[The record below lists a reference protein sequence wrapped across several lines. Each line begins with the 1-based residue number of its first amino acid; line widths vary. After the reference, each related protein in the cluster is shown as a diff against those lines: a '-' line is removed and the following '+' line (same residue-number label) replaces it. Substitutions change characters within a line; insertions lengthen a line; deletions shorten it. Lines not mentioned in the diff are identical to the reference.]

1 MPEEAVLLQMNDI
14 VKLYPGVR
22 ALHNVNFTLQ
32 RGEIHSLCG
41 ENGAGKSTLI
51 KILTG
56 AELRDGGDIF
66 LDGVPIFPRTPLD
79 AQRLGISTVYQEVN
93 LCSNLSVAE
102 NIFIGRHPRKKIGGI
117 DWKKMNRLAET
128 AMARLNIKMDVA
140 SALGEYSVAIQ
151 QMVAIARAVDT
162 NSRVLVLDE
171 PTSSLDAKEVRQ
183 LFFTMRALRNAGMG
197 IIFISHFIDQIY
209 EITDRVT
216 ILRNGNYI
224 DCLPIKDLPRMTLI
238 SKMIGKDIATGA
250 LHKGG
255 GAGERKK
262 MFYSA
267 KKLGKRGVIAPLDIA
282 INYGEVLG
290 FAGLL
295 GCGRTETARLIFG
308 IDRAD
313 DAEVEIKGK
322 KVKITSPADAIRNG
336 VGFCPEDRKTDGIIA
351 NLTVRENIILA
362 LQGRYGMFKRIPFAQ
377 QVEIANRYIKLLS
390 IATPSCEQLVGN
402 LSGGNQQKVIL
413 ARWLTIDP
421 ELLLL
426 DEPTRGIDVGAKAE
440 IMNIVVRLAREGKA
454 ILFISSELDEVVRCS
469 DRVLVFRDR
478 SLTGELEGELDT
490 RRIMETIAYAGG
502 ETSAEAPTKEE
513 LHG

>member
-1 MPEEAVLLQMNDI
+1 MPEAVLLHMNNI
-14 VKLYPGVR
+14 VKIYPGVM
-22 ALHNVNFTLQ
+22 ALNDVSFTLQ

-56 AELRDGGDIF
+56 AETRDAGDIL
-66 LDGVPIFPRTPLD
+66 LDGTPIFPKTPMD
-79 AQRLGISTVYQEVN
+79 AQSLGISTVYQEVN
-93 LCSNLSVAE
+93 LCPNLSVAE
-102 NIFIGRHPRKKIGGI
+102 NIFIGRQPRKTVGI

-140 SALGEYSVAIQ
+140 AILGDYSVAIQ
-151 QMVAIARAVDT
+151 QMIAIARAVDT
-162 NSRVLVLDE
+162 NARVLVLDE
-171 PTSSLDAKEVRQ
+171 PTSSLDTKEVRQ
-183 LFFTMRALRNAGMG
+183 LFQTMRKLKESGMG
-197 IIFISHFIDQIY
+197 IIFISHFMDQIY
-209 EITDRVT
+209 DIADRVT

-224 DCLPIKDLPRMTLI
+224 DCQPVSELPRMTLI
-238 SKMIGKDIATGA
+238 SKMIGKDLAAGDSHASGEAGA
-250 LHKGG
+250 SAEKQV
-255 GAGERKK
+255 
-262 MFYSA
+262 FYSA
-267 KKLGKRGVIAPLDIA
+267 KNLGKRGVISPSDIT

-308 IDRAD
+308 IDRPD
-313 DAEVEIKGK
+313 EAEIEIKGK
-322 KVKITSPADAIRNG
+322 KVRINSPADAIRSG
-336 VGFCPEDRKTDGIIA
+336 IGFCPEDRKSDGIIP

-362 LQGRYGMFKRIPFAQ
+362 LQGSYGMFRRIPFAR
-377 QVEIANRYIKLLS
+377 QVEIANHYIKLLS

-413 ARWLTIDP
+413 ARWLTINP

-440 IMNIVVRLAREGKA
+440 IMNIVVRLAKEGKA

-469 DRVLVFRDR
+469 NRVLVFRDR
-478 SLTGELEGELDT
+478 SQIGELTGELNT
-490 RRIMETIAYAGG
+490 RRIMETIAYSGQ
-502 ETSAEAPTKEE
+502 EEA
-513 LHG
+513 HG

>member
-1 MPEEAVLLQMNDI
+1 MPEEKVLLQMNSI
-14 VKLYPGVR
+14 VKTYPGVR
-22 ALHNVNFTLQ
+22 ALGGVDFTLQ

-56 AELRDGGDIF
+56 AESRDSGDIL
-66 LDGVPIFPRTPLD
+66 LDGAPVFPKTPMD

-93 LCSNLSVAE
+93 LCPNLSVAE
-102 NIFIGRHPRKKIGGI
+102 NIFIGRQPRKKMKGI
-117 DWKKMNRLAET
+117 DWKSMNRLAEK
-128 AMARLNIKMDVA
+128 AMHRLNIKMDVA

-162 NSRVLVLDE
+162 NAKILVLDE
-171 PTSSLDAKEVRQ
+171 PTSSLDTKEVQQ
-183 LFFTMRALRNAGMG
+183 LFIVMRKLKKQGMG

-216 ILRNGNYI
+216 ILRNGAYI
-224 DCLPIKDLPRMTLI
+224 DSLPLRKLPRMALI
-238 SKMIGKDIATGA
+238 SRMIGKDIA
-250 LHKGG
+250 
-255 GAGERKK
+255 AGISSQKAYADKRIEKK

-267 KKLGKRGVIAPLDIA
+267 KNLGKRGVISPVTIDIR
-282 INYGEVLG
+282 YGEVLG

-313 DAEVEIKGK
+313 NALVTIKGK
-322 KVKITSPADAIRNG
+322 KTKIGSPADAIKNG
-336 VGFCPEDRKTDGIIA
+336 IGFCPEDRKTDGIIA

-362 LQGRYGMFKRIPFAQ
+362 LQGHYGIFKRIPFAK
-377 QVEIANRYIKLLS
+377 QVEIANHYIKLLS
-390 IATPSCEQLVGN
+390 IATPGCEQLVGN

-413 ARWLTIDP
+413 ARWLTINP

-426 DEPTRGIDVGAKAE
+426 DEPTRGIDVGAKSE
-440 IMNIVVRLAREGKA
+440 IMNIVVNLAREGKA

-478 SLTGELEGELDT
+478 ALIGELEGELT
-490 RRIMETIAYAGG
+490 ARHIMETIAYS
-502 ETSAEAPTKEE
+502 EAEAAVEE
-513 LHG
+513 IIS

>member
-1 MPEEAVLLQMNDI
+1 MPKETALLQMNDI
-14 VKLYPGVR
+14 VKIYPGVR
-22 ALHNVNFTLQ
+22 ALNNVTFTLY

-56 AELRDGGDIF
+56 AEIRDGGDIF
-66 LDGVPIFPRTPLD
+66 LDGIPIFPKTPMD
-79 AQRLGISTVYQEVN
+79 AQKSGISTVYQEIN
-93 LCSNLSVAE
+93 LCPNLSVAE
-102 NIFIGRHPRKKIGGI
+102 NIFIGRQPRKRIGGI

-128 AMARLNIKMDVA
+128 AMARLNIRMDVA
-140 SALGEYSVAIQ
+140 SMLGEYSVAIQ
-151 QMVAIARAVDT
+151 QMIAIARAVDM
-162 NSRVLVLDE
+162 NSKVLVLDE

-183 LFFTMRALRNAGMG
+183 LFFTMRKLRNAGMG

-224 DCLPIKDLPRMTLI
+224 DSQLTKDLPRMNLI
-238 SKMIGKDIATGA
+238 SKMIGKDIAA
-250 LHKGG
+250 DVLHKGSEA
-255 GAGERKK
+255 GAEKSV
-262 MFYSA
+262 FYSA
-267 KKLGKRGVIAPLDIA
+267 KRLGKRGVIAPLDIQ
-282 INYGEVLG
+282 IKYGEVLG

-313 DAEVEIKGK
+313 EAEVEINGK
-322 KVKITSPADAIRNG
+322 RVKILSPADAIRSG
-336 VGFCPEDRKTDGIIA
+336 IGFCPEDRKTDGIIA

-362 LQGRYGMFKRIPFAQ
+362 LQGRYGMFRRIPFAK
-377 QVEIANRYIKLLS
+377 QVEIANHYIELLS
-390 IATPSCEQLVGN
+390 IATPGCEQLAGN

-413 ARWLTIDP
+413 ARWLTINPD
-421 ELLLL
+421 LLLL
-426 DEPTRGIDVGAKAE
+426 DEPTRGIDVGAKTE
-440 IMNIVVRLAREGKA
+440 IMNIVVRLAKEGKA

-478 SLTGELEGELDT
+478 SLTGELTGELDA
-490 RRIMETIAYAGG
+490 RRIMETIAHAGG
-502 ETSAEAPTKEE
+502 EAPARSPAEEG
-513 LHG
+513 LYG